1 MDIRRKTLLAL
12 IITFIILF
20 SIIAGVSVSLYD
32 NQLGYLEQQ
41 EVTREVTEVISAIS
55 NEKDDLSN
63 TLNDWSSWDD
73 TYQFALDQNQDYITK
88 NLDEKSLSAIRVN
101 LFMVADNQGHITY
114 GKMVDPVTGHESPLP
129 QYFDQLL
136 PSGHSFYNFSSIPG
150 TNTGILLL
158 PSGPMIVASS
168 PALNNRMEGPP
179 HGVLVMGRFLN
190 DRELATIS
198 RVTGAPIFTRWNGD
212 RISDNTQLSLLQEMN
227 PDSAVVSIPRSDSI
241 ISGYTVINDINGQKI
256 LIVTDQPRDL
266 YLNGHA
272 IIQTY
277 LVLFTLVILVTLF
290 IVLLIIDRTILKR
303 LYILT
308 NRVRKFGQDNTG
320 DIKPELTGNDEIA
333 QLELAILTAH
343 TNLKNSKDE
352 FRAIFDLVND
362 GIHIHEIEPDGTP
375 GKFIKVNK
383 VACLMLQYTYD
394 ELLEHEPLDF
404 VSGNHNRPLNEITGE
419 LLSTGHAVFETGYRR
434 KDGSVIPVEINAQVV
449 SLDGKR
455 VVVSVVRDITE
466 RKKAQDALNETN
478 EYLNNLFDYANAPI
492 IVWNP
497 EFIITRFNPAFE
509 KLTLRSEQEV
519 IGQPVDLLFTEES
532 RETSIQQ
539 IKNTLEGK
547 RWETVEIPILVKD
560 GSVRTVL
567 WNSANILDPDGRIV
581 STIAQGVDLTVRKQA
596 QDALHTLTRE
606 LESRVLQRTSE
617 LEQEIVQRNAAEA
630 MIKASLNEKE
640 ILLREI
646 HHRVKNNL
654 QIITSLIRLQRRQ
667 IDDQDIAH
675 SLQDSENR
683 IRSMALV
690 HEKLYR
696 SADLASI
703 DFTEYTRSLSASL
716 ITAYITDTHRIH
728 MIIDIRDVSLDI
740 NSAIPVGLIMNELV
754 ANALKHAF
762 PDERSGE
769 ITITGRRTP
778 AGIALSVQDNGVGI
792 PEELDW
798 RDTPTLGLQLVITLI
813 EQVKGSIELDRSVG
827 TAFEMF
833 IPF

>member
-272 IIQTY
+272 SSIY
-277 LVLFTLVILVTLF
+277 F
-290 IVLLIIDRTILKR
+290 
-303 LYILT
+303 
-308 NRVRKFGQDNTG
+308 
-320 DIKPELTGNDEIA
+320 
-333 QLELAILTAH
+333 
-343 TNLKNSKDE
+343 
-352 FRAIFDLVND
+352 
-362 GIHIHEIEPDGTP
+362 TP
-375 GKFIKVNK
+375 G
-383 VACLMLQYTYD
+383 
-394 ELLEHEPLDF
+394 
-404 VSGNHNRPLNEITGE
+404 
-419 LLSTGHAVFETGYRR
+419 
-434 KDGSVIPVEINAQVV
+434 
-449 SLDGKR
+449 
-455 VVVSVVRDITE
+455 
-466 RKKAQDALNETN
+466 
-478 EYLNNLFDYANAPI
+478 
-492 IVWNP
+492 
-497 EFIITRFNPAFE
+497 
-509 KLTLRSEQEV
+509 
-519 IGQPVDLLFTEES
+519 
-532 RETSIQQ
+532 
-539 IKNTLEGK
+539 
-547 RWETVEIPILVKD
+547 
-560 GSVRTVL
+560 
-567 WNSANILDPDGRIV
+567 
-581 STIAQGVDLTVRKQA
+581 
-596 QDALHTLTRE
+596 
-606 LESRVLQRTSE
+606 
-617 LEQEIVQRNAAEA
+617 
-630 MIKASLNEKE
+630 
-640 ILLREI
+640 
-646 HHRVKNNL
+646 
-654 QIITSLIRLQRRQ
+654 
-667 IDDQDIAH
+667 
-675 SLQDSENR
+675 
-683 IRSMALV
+683 
-690 HEKLYR
+690 
-696 SADLASI
+696 
-703 DFTEYTRSLSASL
+703 
-716 ITAYITDTHRIH
+716 
-728 MIIDIRDVSLDI
+728 
-740 NSAIPVGLIMNELV
+740 
-754 ANALKHAF
+754 
-762 PDERSGE
+762 
-769 ITITGRRTP
+769 
-778 AGIALSVQDNGVGI
+778 
-792 PEELDW
+792 
-798 RDTPTLGLQLVITLI
+798 
-813 EQVKGSIELDRSVG
+813 
-827 TAFEMF
+827 
-833 IPF
+833 